1 MRRGE
6 IWYVDLGEPK
16 GSEPGFRRPVVI
28 VQDDLLTDSRLSTV
42 MIAPVTS
49 NLQRALAAGNVKL
62 DSSSTGLRQ
71 SSVVLVCQVMTVD
84 KTLFEEANVGKLS
97 KRQLQELDSGLA
109 LALSLTRGT

>member
-1 MRRGE
+1 MKRGE

-16 GSEPGFRRPVVI
+16 GSEPGFRRPVVV

-62 DSSSTGLRQ
+62 DSSTGLKQ
-71 SSVVLVCQVMTVD
+71 TSVVLVCQVMTVD
-84 KTLFEEANVGKLS
+84 KALFEEACVGTLS

-109 LALSLTRGT
+109 LALSLT